1 MTPQLRESWTRACSL
16 PAFRVASSEL
26 FGWRHERLA
35 AVITDEQTA
44 RTRVHSRLLQEVGP
58 SDTVTAERVA
68 ELIRDEFP
76 LLPNARATVLADEV
90 LADVHGLGP
99 LEPVLSMP
107 DVTDVLVNGPGPVW
121 IEQGGRLRPLEL
133 DLDAPTIRHLVERVV
148 APLGLRAD
156 RSAPLVDARLPD
168 GSRVHV
174 VMPPLAVD
182 GPYLTIRRFAA
193 RPVPLHRFCP
203 AGVESLLGWAVEAR
217 MNVVVA
223 GGTGSGKT
231 TLLNALAGRIGH
243 DERIVTVED
252 AAELRLAQPH
262 VVRLESRPA
271 NAEGSGEIK
280 TRELVRNA
288 LRMRPDRIVVGEVR
302 GAEAL
307 DMLQAMN
314 TGHDGSLSTIHA
326 NGPTDA
332 LRRLE
337 TLVLMADVDLPLT
350 AVREQ
355 VRAAVDLVVQLRRG
369 PDGERM
375 ICEVAEVPMPGA
387 AELGSSTR
395 ALAGPDGAWRSPLRP
410 VRSPYAGAPPSFEKL
425 AS

>member
-1 MTPQLRESWTRACSL
+1 MTIDNGNSRVDPRA
-16 PAFRVASSEL
+16 
-26 FGWRHERLA
+26 
-35 AVITDEQTA
+35 
-44 RTRVHSRLLQEVGP
+44 RVHARLLAELAP
-58 SDTVTAERVA
+58 AETVTTERVA
-68 ELIRDEFP
+68 ELIREEFP
-76 LLPNARATVLADEV
+76 LLSATRADALREEV
-90 LADVHGLGP
+90 MADVHGLGP
-99 LEPVLSMP
+99 LEPVLALP

-121 IEQGGRLRPLEL
+121 VEQGGRVRAL
-133 DLDAPTIRHLVERVV
+133 DLHLDGDTIRHLVERVV
-148 APLGLRAD
+148 SPLGLRAD

-182 GPYLTIRRFAA
+182 GPYLTIRRFSA
-193 RPVPLHRFCP
+193 RPVPLDRFCAP
-203 AGVESLLGWAVEAR
+203 AVEQLLTWAIEAR
-217 MNVVVA
+217 LNVVVA

-231 TLLNALAGRIGH
+231 TLLNALAGRIGTH
-243 DERIVTVED
+243 ERVVTVED

-271 NAEGSGEIK
+271 NAEGAGEIK
-280 TRELVRNA
+280 IRELVRSA

-302 GAEAL
+302 GPEAL

-337 TLVLMADVDLPLT
+337 TLVLMADVDLPLA

-355 VRAAVDLVVQLRRG
+355 VRAAVDLIVQLRRG
-369 PDGERM
+369 PGGERV
-375 ICEVAEVPMPGA
+375 ICEVAEVPMPGT
-387 AELGSSTR
+387 AEAGTATRSIAGANGVWR
-395 ALAGPDGAWRSPLRP
+395 ALARPTRSPFAPPPPALE
-410 VRSPYAGAPPSFEKL
+410 GAP
-425 AS
+425 A

>member
-1 MTPQLRESWTRACSL
+1 MTLVGPR
-16 PAFRVASSEL
+16 PADPRS
-26 FGWRHERLA
+26 
-35 AVITDEQTA
+35 
-44 RTRVHSRLLQEVGP
+44 RVHSRLLAELNP
-58 SDTVTAERVA
+58 SETVTAERVA
-68 ELIRDEFP
+68 EVIREEFP
-76 LLPNARATVLADEV
+76 LLSNARAADLTEEV
-90 LADVHGLGP
+90 MADVHGLGP
-99 LEPVLSMP
+99 LEPVLATP

-121 IEQGGRLRPLEL
+121 IEQGGRVRAL
-133 DLDAPTIRHLVERVV
+133 DLHLDAETIRHLVERVV

-182 GPYLTIRRFAA
+182 GPYLTIRRFSA
-193 RPVPLHRFCP
+193 RPVPLHRFCAP
-203 AGVESLLGWAVEAR
+203 DVEALLGWAVEAR
-217 MNVVVA
+217 LNIVVA

-231 TLLNALAGRIGH
+231 TLLNALAGRISV
-243 DERIVTVED
+243 DERVVTVED

-262 VVRLESRPA
+262 VVRLESRAA

-280 TRELVRNA
+280 IRELVRSA

-302 GAEAL
+302 GPEAL

-337 TLVLMADVDLPLT
+337 TLVLMADVDLPLA

-355 VRAAVDLVVQLRRG
+355 VRAAVDLIVQLRREPG
-369 PDGERM
+369 GERI
-375 ICEVAEVPMPGA
+375 ICEVAEVPLPGEGGVA
-387 AELGSSTR
+387 NATR
-395 ALAGPDGAWRSPLRP
+395 SIAGTDGVWRVPGRPTRSPF
-410 VRSPYAGAPPSFEKL
+410 APPLPERIVEH
-425 AS
+425 AE

>member
-1 MTPQLRESWTRACSL
+1 MTLVGNSA
-16 PAFRVASSEL
+16 RV
-26 FGWRHERLA
+26 
-35 AVITDEQTA
+35 DP
-44 RTRVHSRLLQEVGP
+44 RTRVHSRLLAEVGP
-58 SDTVTAERVA
+58 AEAVTADRVA

-76 LLPNARATVLADEV
+76 LLSSARAEALRQEV
-90 LADVHGLGP
+90 MADVHGLGP
-99 LEPVLSMP
+99 LEPVLEMP

-121 IEQGGRLRPLEL
+121 VEQGGRVRAL
-133 DLDAPTIRHLVERVV
+133 DLHLDGETIRHLVERVV

-156 RSAPLVDARLPD
+156 RAAPLVDARLPD

-193 RPVPLHRFCP
+193 RPVPLQRFCSSP
-203 AGVESLLGWAVEAR
+203 VEALLGWAIEAR
-217 MNVVVA
+217 MNVIVA

-231 TLLNALAGRIGH
+231 TLLNALAGRIGA
-243 DERIVTVED
+243 DERVVTVED

-280 TRELVRNA
+280 IRELVRSA

-337 TLVLMADVDLPLT
+337 TLVLMADVDLPLA

-355 VRAAVDLVVQLRRG
+355 VRAAVDLIVQLRRG
-369 PDGERM
+369 PGGERV
-375 ICEVAEVPMPGA
+375 ICEVAEVPMRGTA
-387 AELGSSTR
+387 QEGNATR
-395 ALAGPDGAWRSPLRP
+395 AIADGAGVWRHPSRPTRSPF
-410 VRSPYAGAPPSFEKL
+410 APPFADCL
-425 AS
+425 PGDVT